1 MAMEFP
7 PPHIHAP
14 QTTHT
19 HTIILLHGRA
29 SDGPEFAE
37 ELFSSLTTKGTPL
50 PDCLPSWRWVF
61 PTSRDRW
68 SALFQEEMCSWF
80 DAYSLT
86 NIDERQ
92 ELQIEGL
99 QESVSHILDL
109 LENEIRLLDGK
120 AGNVFLGGI
129 SQGMATAL
137 WTVFCAA
144 ERIPHQIGG
153 LVGFCGWLPFANR
166 LEELIAARSKE
177 KEEDATSPT
186 KTEIQRLVSNFC
198 LATIDS
204 AHAPP
209 TIQENNSSDSG
220 RAVPILTT
228 PVLLGH
234 GTDDVW
240 VPVEL
245 GQQAFRVV
253 QQVMWPVEWQE
264 YTGAEGEGHWI
275 KEPEGFDHILRFLK
289 SRSIG
294 G

>member
-1 MAMEFP
+1 MEFP
-7 PPHIHAP
+7 PPHIHVP

-50 PDCLPSWRWVF
+50 TNCLPNWRWVF

-86 NIDERQ
+86 NIDEQ
-92 ELQIEGL
+92 QKLQIDGL
-99 QESVSHILDL
+99 QESVSHILDI
-109 LENEIRLLDGK
+109 LENEIRFLEGK
-120 AGNVFLGGI
+120 ASNVFLGGI

-137 WTVFCAA
+137 WTVFCAV
-144 ERIPHQIGG
+144 ERIPHRIGG
-153 LVGFCGWLPFANR
+153 LVGFCGWLPFANQ

-177 KEEDATSPT
+177 KEDAARPT
-186 KTEIQRLVSNFC
+186 KADIQRLVSNFC
-198 LATIDS
+198 LATIDGPQP
-204 AHAPP
+204 A
-209 TIQENNSSDSG
+209 QGNNTSGSG

-234 GTDDVW
+234 GTDDAW

-245 GQQAFRVV
+245 GQQALRVV
-253 QQVMWPVEWQE
+253 QEVMGGVEWKE
-264 YTGAEGEGHWI
+264 YTGAAGEGHWI
-275 KEPEGFDHILRFLK
+275 KEPEGFDHILEFLE